1 MNHKAIVLDAN
12 ILIRAVL
19 GKRVRELIIENLATV
34 KFFAP
39 DVAYE
44 DARKYL
50 PALMEKRGVK
60 GVAAMTVLDALES
73 IVRPLEFDLY
83 AGIQQQALQRI
94 AIRDADDWPVLAC
107 AMAIG
112 CPVWTEDTDF
122 FGAGVATWTTDR
134 VELYLVA

>member
-1 MNHKAIVLDAN
+1 MSGKVIVLDAN

-19 GKRVRELIIENLATV
+19 GRKVRDLIVLNADSV

-50 PALMEKRGVK
+50 PDILRKRNIDEK
-60 GVAAMTVLDALES
+60 VAMLVLDQLET
-73 IVRPLEFDLY
+73 IIRPIDFVMY
-83 AGIQQQALQRI
+83 QSMQQKALQRI
-94 AIRDADDWPVLAC
+94 AFRDADDWPILAC
-107 AMAIG
+107 AMILG

-122 FGAGVATWTTDR
+122 FGTGVATWTSNR
-134 VELYLVA
+134 IEIYFS